1 MFNSSFPSKP
11 QDWRLRVVKEEDMF
25 IKELGLIEDIFMP
38 SRRSSLNWVRLPMT
52 LFQTG
57 VLIDKELEERSSET
71 SEDNWEISYG
81 ISPVKPE
88 RDKLR

>member
-1 MFNSSFPSKP
+1 MSNVPCKLHP
-11 QDWRLRVVKEEDMF
+11 WRLRVVKEEDRF
-25 IKELGLIEDIFMP
+25 IIEELGLIEDISVS

-57 VLIDKELEERSSET
+57 VLIDNPQLSERSSET

-81 ISPVKPE
+81 ISPIKKE
-88 RDKLR
+88 LDKLR

>member
-1 MFNSSFPSKP
+1 MPSRKMLSFPCKP
-11 QDWRLRVVKEEDMF
+11 QVWRLRVVKEEDKF
-25 IKELGLIEDIFMP
+25 IKALGVIEDIFVP

-57 VLIDKELEERSSET
+57 VLIDRKLSERSSET

-81 ISPVKPE
+81 I
-88 RDKLR
+88 